1 MNTAVD
7 TSTENKAAVHR
18 IYIEASRGNSVPLL
32 ETLADDAV
40 WTIIGSTF
48 LSGTFRGKDEILTK
62 LLGPFAACTENGV
75 TFIIER
81 LIAEDDHVVL
91 IAKGTAT
98 AKTGRPYN
106 NSYCIVAQF
115 ADGKIVTMT
124 DYIDTELITS
134 ALVP

>member
-1 MNTAVD
+1 MTAAD
-7 TSTENKAAVHR
+7 NKAAENKAARHKAVLHH
-18 IYIEASRGNSVPLL
+18 IYTEASRHNSSPLL
-32 ETLADDAV
+32 ETLAEDAV

-48 LSGTFRGKDEILTK
+48 LSGTIRGKDAILTR
-62 LLGPFAACTENGV
+62 LL
-75 TFIIER
+75 ER

-91 IAKGTAT
+91 IANGTAT

-115 ADGKIVTMT
+115 ADDKIVAMT

-134 ALVP
+134 ALEP